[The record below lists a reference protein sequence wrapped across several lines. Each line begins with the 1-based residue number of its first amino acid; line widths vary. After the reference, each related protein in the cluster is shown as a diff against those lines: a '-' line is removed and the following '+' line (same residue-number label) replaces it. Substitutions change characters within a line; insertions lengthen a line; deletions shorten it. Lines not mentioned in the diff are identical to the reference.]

1 MLIPI
6 NRSHTLISVTFLAV
20 LVPTLTTVMQA
31 LIAMH
36 AVLLP
41 ILSATTPQTRDPMNI
56 PKKTVA
62 DREAVVEEERFQ
74 MWERTRERKDLR

>member
-1 MLIPI
+1 
-6 NRSHTLISVTFLAV
+6 
-20 LVPTLTTVMQA
+20 
-31 LIAMH
+31 
-36 AVLLP
+36 
-41 ILSATTPQTRDPMNI
+41 MNI